1 MLPFI
6 MGMQCQNVVNMLP
19 MTLKYVVECKRSLLM
34 MVGFFCKRFLFGLK
48 KWQMY
53 TKMHPS
59 SFWVSLDFE

>member
-1 MLPFI
+1 
-6 MGMQCQNVVNMLP
+6 
-19 MTLKYVVECKRSLLM
+19 M